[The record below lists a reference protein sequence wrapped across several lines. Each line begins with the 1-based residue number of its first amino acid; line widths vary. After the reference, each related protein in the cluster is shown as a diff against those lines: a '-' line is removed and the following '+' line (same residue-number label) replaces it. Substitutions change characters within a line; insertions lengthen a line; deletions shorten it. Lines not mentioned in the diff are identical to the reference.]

1 MVNWWMAVLGAAIV
15 VVLFGIIGALGGWRW
30 WRSRRPAI
38 QILLM
43 IGIPFMLLASSVL
56 VLLQDLDTPLEDAA
70 GLMFGLGMASA
81 LLLLA
86 TSYLIDQIRI
96 AFSPQD
102 DPPNDE

>member
-15 VVLFGIIGALGGWRW
+15 VVLFGLIGALGGWRW
-30 WRSRRPAI
+30 WRSRRPVI

-43 IGIPFMLLASSVL
+43 IGIPLLLLAGGLL
-56 VLLQDLDTPLEDAA
+56 VMLQDLETPLETVA
-70 GLMFGLGMASA
+70 GLMFGLVLTSG

-86 TSYLIDQIRI
+86 TSYLVDQIRI